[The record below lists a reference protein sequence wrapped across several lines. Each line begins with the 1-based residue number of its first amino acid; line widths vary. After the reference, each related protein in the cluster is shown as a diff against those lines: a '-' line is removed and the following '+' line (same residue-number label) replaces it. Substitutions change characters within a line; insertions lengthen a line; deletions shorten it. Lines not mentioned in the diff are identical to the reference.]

1 MRRILTTVSL
11 AYLIVA
17 FLFILLT
24 MVNGSDQGSFV
35 ALAEGDAGLIVA
47 LSVFGLLAV
56 VALGVRILI
65 DDKRR
70 EDLERHVREPRR
82 KSQARAIGGREH
94 SDDR

>member
-35 ALAEGDAGLIVA
+35 ALAEGDAGLVVA

-56 VALGVRILI
+56 VVLGIRILI

-70 EDLERHVREPRR
+70 EDLERQVHEPRR
-82 KSQARAIGGREH
+82 KSQARTTDEP
-94 SDDR
+94 DRSVDP